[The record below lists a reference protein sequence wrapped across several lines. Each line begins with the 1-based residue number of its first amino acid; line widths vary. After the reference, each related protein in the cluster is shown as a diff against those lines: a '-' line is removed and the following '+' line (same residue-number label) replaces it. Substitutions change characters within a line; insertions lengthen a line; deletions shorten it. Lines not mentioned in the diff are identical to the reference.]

1 MEKPSVSK
9 TAAPAEKKAE
19 PKGEAKPAAK
29 AAASKPGAS
38 GSGAMGAAP
47 AAGGMPGAP
56 AMPDPIAGLKQMLL
70 GPIDTVIGEFEK
82 VKQQLGGG
90 KIGVEL
96 DSGDI
101 VIPAAMVGK
110 IPPALR
116 QQFET
121 CVGCSA
127 NDLVASKRGQ
137 SMQGQQKVSK
147 GPGAKESMP
156 SSGAKPS
163 GAKPAMPGAK
173 PSATKSA
180 STSSASRA

>member
-1 MEKPSVSK
+1 METKPATK
-9 TAAPAEKKAE
+9 TAAPAAKKPE
-19 PKGEAKPAAK
+19 PKGEAKPAAQ
-29 AAASKPGAS
+29 GA
-38 GSGAMGAAP
+38 GAPPAKGAGGGMGAAP
-47 AAGGMPGAP
+47 AAGGMPGTAG
-56 AMPDPIAGLKQMLL
+56 AGGMPDPMGGLRAMLMQTL
-70 GPIDTVIGEFEK
+70 DGVDEQFK
-82 VKQQLGGG
+82 MLRQKLGGG

-121 CVGCSA
+121 CVGCSS
-127 NDLVASKRGQ
+127 NDLMASKRGQ

-147 GPGAKESMP
+147 GP
-156 SSGAKPS
+156 SGAGGGMKSTGGAPKPS
-163 GAKPAMPGAK
+163 GDK